1 MHVIVKN
8 IISGEV
14 CKFRDHSSNNIR
26 DIGPIAAG
34 QKCKNYPS
42 RAYNDNRSTPPTNRK
57 QRVKCRIFSSR
68 QLVQLH
74 T

>member
-1 MHVIVKN
+1 MHRWILNTFLALKLVLKYIILVYSHKMHVIVNN

-14 CKFRDHSSNNIR
+14 CKFGDHSSNNIR

-42 RAYNDNRSTPPTNRK
+42 KA
-57 QRVKCRIFSSR
+57 
-68 QLVQLH
+68 
-74 T
+74 